1 MERTSRRQFFARGAL
16 LAAGA
21 AGAGGAWAATRGGGA
36 SAPPPSQ
43 KPLRK
48 LLDIGPGGVI
58 APGSAQD
65 LRAAGN
71 AGYFTDTGTR
81 WIRMWADWPS
91 LQPSADHA
99 PDDPLNPS
107 AHKLRALDEQIA
119 LANRLGIRVLLMP
132 YRFPRWANGSEDGAR
147 GPRGQA
153 PEYRLPA
160 GAYGHDGAWAAFF
173 TFLHD
178 RYHAGRESGPRVEGF
193 ELVNE
198 PNLQLWPQPGVPR
211 EVAQLL
217 KTAQGIS
224 ARRAHSTML
233 YAPSISDDDAPSSE
247 RHTRWDEFVPALLG
261 ELEAIGYL
269 PHSGQAWSHHNYTD
283 VEKRQTSTRSQ
294 AIRALL
300 RGRWGGHVE
309 GDGPTVYITEG
320 GARLSQMPRLYPAED
335 PRAAQAKCLRD
346 AWALHERADGA
357 GAGVAMFAQYLL
369 YADPN
374 FDCGL
379 LDPFPSTVKRPAY
392 QAWKAFPVYA

>member
-1 MERTSRRQFFARGAL
+1 MQRTTRRRFLASGAL
-16 LAAGA
+16 LAGA
-21 AGAGGAWAATRGGGA
+21 AAVGAGGAALSSRPG
-36 SAPPPSQ
+36 APPPGAP

-58 APGSAQD
+58 QPGSAQD
-65 LRAAGN
+65 LRVAGN
-71 AGYFTDTGTR
+71 AGYLTDTGTR

-99 PDDPLNPS
+99 PDDPLNPAAS
-107 AHKLRALDEQIA
+107 KLRALDEQIA
-119 LANRLGIRVLLMP
+119 LANRLGVRVLLMP
-132 YRFPRWANGSEDGAR
+132 YRFPRWANGTEDGAR

-153 PEYRLPA
+153 PEYRLEP
-160 GAYGHDGAWAAFF
+160 GAYGSDSAWAAFF

-178 RYHAGRESGPRVEGF
+178 RYHAGRESGPRVAGF

-217 KTAQGIS
+217 ETAQGIS

-233 YAPSISDDDAPSSE
+233 YAPSISDDDARTSE
-247 RHTRWDEFVPALLG
+247 RYTRWDEFVLALLD
-261 ELEAIGYL
+261 ELEAIGYQ

-283 VEKRQTSTRSQ
+283 VEKRQTETRSQ

-300 RGRWGGHVE
+300 KGRWGGHVE
-309 GDGPTVYITEG
+309 GEAPTVYVTEG
-320 GARLSQMPRLYPAED
+320 GARLSRMPDLYPGED
-335 PRAAQAKCLRD
+335 PREAQARCLRD
-346 AWALHERADGA
+346 AWALHERPDGA

-369 YADPN
+369 HSDPN
-374 FDCGL
+374 FDSGL
-379 LDPFPSTVKRPAY
+379 LDPYPSTVKRPAY
-392 QAWKAFPVYA
+392 EAWRAFPVFA